1 MPNRVA
7 RWIPLLLAAA
17 LAGCASAPTTNP
29 SLEQALRARTPA
41 GSVNADVTQANIDRT
56 ICMPGWTATV
66 RPSTGYTN
74 GVKAKLLREQGLPAS
89 EAARY
94 ELDHVIPLAL
104 GGHPRKLDNLML
116 QSWDGAWSARTKDRL
131 EVKLKAL
138 VCRGQLSL
146 ERARHAIA
154 TDWIAAYKTY
164 VTPTD
169 ALSVLTEPVQ

>member
-41 GSVNADVTQANIDRT
+41 GAVNEDVTQANIDRT

-116 QSWDGAWSARTKDRL
+116 QLWDGAWSARTKDRL
-131 EVKLKAL
+131 EVKLKTL

-146 ERARHAIA
+146 ERARRAIA
-154 TDWIAAYKTY
+154 SDWIAAYKTF
-164 VTPTD
+164 VTPADTSS
-169 ALSVLTEPVQ
+169 AWPEPAQ